1 MSRKVAAV
9 PGSAF
14 GAEGY
19 LRLSYATSDEIIQKG
34 VTRLAAFCA
43 GLEEVAAE
51 SGRLPVV
58 LATVSGTCRKKWG
71 RLSKIRPFR
80 SIFLSNNQRN
90 GDTTFAL
97 TRNPSDELH
106 YD

>member
-1 MSRKVAAV
+1 MLRQLQLFLLLAFVTLSQPVCAADLVVDGVPLPADASVAAAV

-43 GLEEVAAE
+43 SL
-51 SGRLPVV
+51 
-58 LATVSGTCRKKWG
+58 KK
-71 RLSKIRPFR
+71 
-80 SIFLSNNQRN
+80 
-90 GDTTFAL
+90 
-97 TRNPSDELH
+97 
-106 YD
+106 